1 MEPEHHLENLPMDN
15 AHACYPQEKWLIV
28 VWPSKG
34 GSARSLQWSSCRE
47 NATNFLT
54 FVAHGV
60 RGCIF
65 TKNKSPR
72 GEM

>member
-1 MEPEHHLENLPMDN
+1 MEPEHHLKNLPMHN
-15 AHACYPQEKWLIV
+15 AHVCYPQEKWPIV

-34 GSARSLQWSSCRE
+34 GSAQSLQQSSCRE
-47 NATNFLT
+47 NTTHFLT

-60 RGCIF
+60 RGRIF
-65 TKNKSPR
+65 MKNKSPR